1 MPFCSTTVG
10 EIIRIPCGI
19 IHIERR
25 KFAFRIML
33 FMFRFTQELP
43 GDDACEQRRCSFIIF
58 HIQPAFQ
65 KRTIR
70 QGNVRIFAVCDHRG
84 SKKPRDGRNRVAV
97 PNVVQR
103 VIPFRRKVGDC
114 CKRKRRTVLRKR
126 DLVFFPYVCAPCASD
141 LPSRC
146 RCTTSRT
153 ERASTHAM
161 SPKAR
166 SVIGIPISIAAR
178 TMPPRKMKNG

>member
-1 MPFCSTTVG
+1 MVKHRRDHAVAFLQHNGG
-10 EIIRIPCGI
+10 EIFRIPCGI

-33 FMFRFTQELP
+33 FMFRFTQEFP

-84 SKKPRDGRNRVAV
+84 RKKPGDGRNRVAV
-97 PNVVQR
+97 PDVVQR
-103 VIPFRRKVGDC
+103 IIPFRRKVGDC
-114 CKRKRRTVLRKR
+114 CKRKRRIVLRKR
-126 DLVFFPYVCAPCASD
+126 DFVFVSYIRAPCTKPAAD
-141 LPSRC
+141 EREPCEQMQQLAHAVPQGVRVPILPMI
-146 RCTTSRT
+146 
-153 ERASTHAM
+153 ERFAF
-161 SPKAR
+161 R
-166 SVIGIPISIAAR
+166 E
-178 TMPPRKMKNG
+178 